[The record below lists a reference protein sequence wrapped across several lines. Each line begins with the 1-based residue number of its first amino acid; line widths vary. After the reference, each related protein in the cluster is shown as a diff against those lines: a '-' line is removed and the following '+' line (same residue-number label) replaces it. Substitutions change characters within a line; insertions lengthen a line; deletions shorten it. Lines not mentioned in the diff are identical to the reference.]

1 MLFFKCIVCITLF
14 TPYNLL
20 RGVSHFEDLAMNKER
35 LSINNFPDLTVVM
48 WQNQEV
54 NSGSLTLD
62 ILLGVTVEGGDKFFA
77 EIKGQD
83 ESKMIHSGCFQ
94 GIFCKYQF
102 FSPKC

>member
-1 MLFFKCIVCITLF
+1 
-14 TPYNLL
+14 
-20 RGVSHFEDLAMNKER
+20 MNKER

-83 ESKMIHSGCFQ
+83 ESKMIVAVFKVSFVNTS
-94 GIFCKYQF
+94 F
-102 FSPKC
+102 FPQMLIDVGYGRGSTSNKILI